1 MERLEYI
8 PTWIELEGRNL
19 ILVMWMS
26 YDQNFYLF
34 KLMIKTSICLNLDY
48 SSKIWSDQIV
58 LDMGQKIGS
67 KYSFMIKTSIYSNI
81 EYIVLDV

>member
-1 MERLEYI
+1 MQISRPVGSQEF
-8 PTWIELEGRNL
+8 
-19 ILVMWMS
+19 

-34 KLMIKTSICLNLDY
+34 K
-48 SSKIWSDQIV
+48 SDQIV

>member
-26 YDQNFYLF
+26 YDQNFYLV

-58 LDMGQKIGS
+58 LDMGQKIS
-67 KYSFMIKTSIYSNI
+67 IKYSFMIKTSIYSNI